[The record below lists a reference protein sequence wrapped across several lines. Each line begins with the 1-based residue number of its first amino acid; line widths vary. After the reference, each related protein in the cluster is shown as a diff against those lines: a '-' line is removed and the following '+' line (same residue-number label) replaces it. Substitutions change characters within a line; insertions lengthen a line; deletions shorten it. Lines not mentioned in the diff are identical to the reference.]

1 MELLSKVV
9 FSVGAGAILW
19 VLHRWIG
26 RYPPPLPRNRDPRME
41 IREVLLLWLVAVA
54 VPILRLYAITPW
66 LERALPDRTLREL
79 VNVPLLSVPYLALP
93 LFVAVWR
100 SGWTAKDLGL
110 VWRVQSRS
118 VAVFAVA
125 FGVLSGSVPILTG
138 QAVMGFDPL
147 PAGEF
152 LLLVYTNSFLEEFYH
167 RGVIQS
173 KLERAL
179 GQGRAVL
186 RGGILFG
193 LTHVAFDMSRLMAT
207 QGAPAVLLAV
217 LLQSMAGWVFGII
230 YMKTRSLWPGIACH
244 YSVNWLSAILAGL
257 LR

>member
-1 MELLSKVV
+1 MELWSKVA
-9 FSVGAGAILW
+9 FSLGTGAILW

-26 RYPPPLPRNRDPRME
+26 KYPPPLPESRDRGRE
-41 IREVLLLWLVAVA
+41 LREVLLLWLVAVA
-54 VPILRLYAITPW
+54 VPVLRIYVIAPW
-66 LERALPDRTLREL
+66 LERALSDRTLREL
-79 VNVPLLSVPYLALP
+79 VNVPLLSLPYLALP
-93 LFVAVWR
+93 LYVCVR
-100 SGWTAKDLGL
+100 QHRWTAKDLGL
-110 VWRVQSRS
+110 VWRVRSRS

-186 RGGILFG
+186 WGGVLFG
-193 LTHVAFDMSRLMAT
+193 LTHVAFDVSRLMAT
-207 QGAPAVLLAV
+207 QGLVAVLLTV
-217 LLQSMAGWVFGII
+217 LLQSMAGWFFGIV